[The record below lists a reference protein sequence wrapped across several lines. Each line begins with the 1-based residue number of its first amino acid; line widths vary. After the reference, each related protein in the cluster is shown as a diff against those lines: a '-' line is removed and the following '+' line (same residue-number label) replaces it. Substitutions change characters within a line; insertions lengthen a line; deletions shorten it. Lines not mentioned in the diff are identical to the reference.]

1 MNILFLTSSVPW
13 PPTNG
18 MRIKTY
24 NLLRQLSK
32 KHRLHLLSF
41 YENGKDNPV
50 EAAEHLKDFCKTV
63 RLIPIKKWKFRK
75 IRVLLNMMNITRTEP
90 FFAREHGNKQMAD
103 ALAEFIKS
111 TDIDVV
117 HFDILCT
124 AQYIN
129 LIRGRLPAILSLND
143 CISLSYRDEIRL
155 FPNKKIIKKI
165 KQFFQCL
172 EAHNYEKKICRQ
184 FQKCHVVSDADKNYL
199 VKMDNSIDVEVIPN
213 GVDTAFY
220 RPLNLKPDHPSLV
233 FEGGMGGGAS
243 DYAIWFIDYV
253 FPLVTKVIA
262 DIKLYLVGKDPSQKL
277 IKKAAQ
283 NKNIIVTGFVEDVRP
298 YVDKATISVCPVL
311 RSSGILNKV
320 LQAMAMEKAV
330 VGTSC
335 SFTGIK
341 GTISDR
347 NMIAVKNPAQ
357 FAEKII
363 YLLQNPDKRKTIGQN
378 ARKLVENSH
387 SWEKTALGF
396 EILYQQAVEKFHKNL
411 TNRKGY
417 DIPAA
422 CETVCTAH
430 NDS

>member
-1 MNILFLTSSVPW
+1 MNILFVTNSIPW

-32 KHRLHLLSF
+32 RHRLHLLSF
-41 YENGKDNPV
+41 YESGKDNPA
-50 EAAEHLKDFCKTV
+50 EAANHLKDFCKTV
-63 RLIPIKKWKFRK
+63 RLIPVEKWKFRE
-75 IRVLLNMMNITRTEP
+75 IRVLLNMMNITKAEP
-90 FFAREHGNKQMAD
+90 FFAREHRNKQMAD

-117 HFDILCT
+117 HFDILCM
-124 AQYIN
+124 AQYVN

-143 CISLSYRDEIRL
+143 CISLSYRDEAIL
-155 FPNKKIIKKI
+155 FPNKNIIKKI
-165 KQFFQCL
+165 KLFLQWL
-172 EAHNYEKKICRQ
+172 NVHNYEKKICQQ

-199 VKMDNSIDVEVIPN
+199 VKTDNSIDVEVIPN
-213 GVDTAFY
+213 GVDAAFY
-220 RPLNLKPDHPSLV
+220 HPLNLKPDYPSLV
-233 FEGGMGGGAS
+233 FESVMSGGTV
-243 DYAIWFIDYV
+243 DYV
-253 FPLVTKVIA
+253 KWFLDNVFPSVTEVIP

-277 IKKAAQ
+277 IKIASK
-283 NKNIIVTGFVEDVRP
+283 NKNVIVTGFVEDVRP
-298 YVDKATISVCPVL
+298 YIDKATISVCPVL
-311 RSSGILNKV
+311 RSTGILNKV

-341 GTISDR
+341 GAISGK
-347 NMIAVKNPAQ
+347 NMVAAENPAQ
-357 FAEKII
+357 FAENII

-378 ARKLVENSH
+378 ARRLVVNSY
-387 SWEKTALGF
+387 SWERTAEKF
-396 EILYQQAVEKFHKNL
+396 EILYQQAIEKFHKNL

-422 CETVCTAH
+422 RETVCTAH
-430 NDS
+430 NHS